1 MPRRIFLALT
11 ALPAVALL
19 YVVLGFGLGA
29 IPVGGAEDSD
39 GPVEIFIVS
48 NGYHA
53 SLVLPLRAHGID
65 WTERHPPDHFAVPAP
80 GASHVWFGWGERD
93 FYMETRTLAELRIG
107 TAVGALIFGT
117 ETVMHVALSSAPG
130 PSARMRRI
138 VASRAQ
144 YLRLA
149 DFVRAAFAGPEP
161 RLYPGRGYGLN
172 DAFYQAVG
180 RYSAIETCNEWTSRA
195 LRHAGLRTGL
205 WTPFADSV
213 LRHRE
218 D

>member
-1 MPRRIFLALT
+1 MPRRLLLALL
-11 ALPAVALL
+11 ALPALALL

-29 IPVGGAEDSD
+29 IPVGGRDDGD

-65 WTERHPPDHFAVPAP
+65 WTDRHPPDHFAAPASN
-80 GASHVWFGWGERD
+80 ASHVWFGWGERD
-93 FYMETRTLAELRIG
+93 FYMETRTLADVRIG

-117 ETVMHVALSSAPG
+117 ETVMHVALSGNPG
-130 PSARMRRI
+130 PGPRTRRI

-144 YLRLA
+144 YLKLA
-149 DFVRAAFAGPEP
+149 DFVLAAFAGPEP
-161 RLYPGRGYGLN
+161 RLYPGRGYGPN